1 MRINEH
7 NLHIRFFD
15 RQYRSRLAA
24 YKKLGYKVISA
35 PVRGEASERQEQIN
49 VIFDRRDYTEIFE
62 RDLIE
67 ANVEIVIASPGL
79 IRKKAERFMELVKAR
94 QEAGVSV
101 TVITLDPDAEG
112 YENTIERHIL
122 IDEMKNNGVYVRTTE
137 DESEHYAV
145 IDHEIVWHGG
155 INLLGKEDA
164 WDNLIRVINRQAAAE
179 LLEISCN
186 VL

>member
-67 ANVEIVIASPGL
+67 AN
-79 IRKKAERFMELVKAR
+79 
-94 QEAGVSV
+94 
-101 TVITLDPDAEG
+101 AEG
-112 YENTIERHIL
+112 KQR
-122 IDEMKNNGVYVRTTE
+122 G
-137 DESEHYAV
+137 
-145 IDHEIVWHGG
+145 
-155 INLLGKEDA
+155 
-164 WDNLIRVINRQAAAE
+164 
-179 LLEISCN
+179 
-186 VL
+186 